1 LFKKFVLKKIIL
13 LLGVLGSFV
22 VNTFAQTTYD
32 ISKLEGTWIN
42 NDLTDATLE
51 DPTGKTYPIIKHIR
65 GQKPKAIN
73 AALKQKLL
81 SLREILF
88 TAFPKPFTHSFI
100 YSLVDLNE
108 NSKNLFALKF
118 QALRKSNL
126 KLSTQKDASLI
137 AAIKEIEKTVIVDP
151 VPLEIKINT
160 IEPEFNIGLFVRNIL
175 LSTAAEIAKIKSF
188 TGIFMIPPHNNYEEA
203 KNGSANYTYPTY
215 VYKNGANNYFVFRH
229 IFQYTGLTP
238 QSNMQEDAVVLTY
251 NGKLPYE
258 PITRGMFIDL
268 LDAHFKE
275 NQKKV
280 IANVAIEK
288 VKSGNQGANTV
299 KQYADMIKEAEVKVK
314 TIEALRKA
322 YSNSLNLPATILP
335 KHRYLVDGQLDDY
348 IHGKIGDVRDAV
360 GVFPEKLIGVFTD
373 DIKNGYSPSLATNFF
388 KSNKQEDI
396 QIIQFTWKSIS

>member
-1 LFKKFVLKKIIL
+1 
-13 LLGVLGSFV
+13 
-22 VNTFAQTTYD
+22 
-32 ISKLEGTWIN
+32 
-42 NDLTDATLE
+42 
-51 DPTGKTYPIIKHIR
+51 
-65 GQKPKAIN
+65 
-73 AALKQKLL
+73 
-81 SLREILF
+81 
-88 TAFPKPFTHSFI
+88 
-100 YSLVDLNE
+100 
-108 NSKNLFALKF
+108 
-118 QALRKSNL
+118 
-126 KLSTQKDASLI
+126 
-137 AAIKEIEKTVIVDP
+137 
-151 VPLEIKINT
+151 
-160 IEPEFNIGLFVRNIL
+160 
-175 LSTAAEIAKIKSF
+175 
-188 TGIFMIPPHNNYEEA
+188 
-203 KNGSANYTYPTY
+203 
-215 VYKNGANNYFVFRH
+215 VF
-229 IFQYTGLTP
+229 
-238 QSNMQEDAVVLTY
+238 TY

-288 VKSGNQGANTV
+288 AKPGNQGANTV

-322 YSNSLNLPATILP
+322 YSNSLSLPATILP

-396 QIIQFTWKSIS
+396 QIIQFIWKSKRPVTENNGDQFEKKYFHYAMENNLSWNKIADLLTK